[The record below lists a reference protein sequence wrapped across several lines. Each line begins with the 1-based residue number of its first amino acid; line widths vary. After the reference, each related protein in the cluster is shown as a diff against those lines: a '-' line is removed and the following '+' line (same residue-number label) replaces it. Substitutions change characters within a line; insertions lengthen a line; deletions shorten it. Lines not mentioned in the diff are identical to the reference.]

1 MTRGAWIRRLGPAVM
16 ALGTVVAG
24 PLGCGK
30 RAVLQHAVAP
40 APPTHSPTLL
50 RRENLEEA
58 KYRVRSG
65 DPALRPAYE
74 ALLRDAELALHA
86 GPFSV
91 MQKHTVPPSGDKHDY
106 QSSAPYWWPDSTKP
120 DGLPYVRRDGVRNP
134 QSRVDHDGVR
144 FGQMSGA
151 VEALVLAHYFT
162 GESRYAERAG
172 LLLRTWFL
180 DTATRMNPHLEY
192 AQGIP
197 GLTQG
202 RGFGMIDLSSVPRL
216 LDAVRLLEGAPG
228 WTRRDAEGL
237 TGWWHQYLAWVRDSE
252 NGRDERTAAN
262 NHGTWYAAQV
272 GAIALF
278 VGDSAFARELLG
290 AEARRRLASQIA
302 SDGRQPLE
310 LARTRALSYSLFN
323 LEAFAQVAELGRHVG
338 EELWHEVTREGASLR
353 AALRFVAPYS
363 DTAMPFRGSQITPVT
378 ADNWIPVMRPALAV
392 LGDAEIARVLA
403 RLPDSVVR
411 THRSAL
417 LYPKS
422 STAKPTD
429 SVADVALRHAA
440 ERLRRSAT
448 SLNPGD
454 GFPRRTR
461 DDGSWEQRPARDWTS
476 GFFAGSLWY
485 MYQHTGAAEWRVLAD
500 RWTVRLEEVKTL
512 STTHDLGFLLFD
524 SFGNGFLLTREPRYR
539 DVVLEGSR
547 TLARRF
553 NDRVGAIKSW
563 DTENRNDH
571 RRLWK
576 YPVIVDNLMNLEML
590 FWAARNGGDTA
601 WARMAERHALT
612 SARAHVRPDG
622 STAHVAL
629 FDPATGQLEGTV
641 TWQGH
646 ADTSTWARGQAWAIH
661 GLTTAYRYTR
671 RPELLEAAGRA
682 ADWFVAHLPPD
693 AVPFWDFSD
702 PGIPAVERDASAGA
716 IAASGLIDLAR
727 HVDGERATRYR
738 AAAERILGA
747 LSSTYLTTG
756 TSSAAILQ
764 HAVGQRPQ
772 GAEIDVGL
780 VYADYYFVEAL
791 LRRRG
796 VFLE

>member
-1 MTRGAWIRRLGPAVM
+1 MKWAWLGAAIVALGGIATGPIGCRQPAVVDRDM
-16 ALGTVVAG
+16 ASGASL
-24 PLGCGK
+24 PRLI
-30 RAVLQHAVAP
+30 
-40 APPTHSPTLL
+40 LL
-50 RRENLEEA
+50 RPENLEEA
-58 KYRVRSG
+58 KYRLRAG
-65 DPALRPAYE
+65 DSALLPAYN
-74 ALLRDAELALHA
+74 ALVRDAEIAMHA
-86 GPFSV
+86 RPFSV
-91 MQKHTVPPSGDKHDY
+91 MQKQTVPPSGDKHDY
-106 QSSAPYWWPDSTKP
+106 RSTAPYWWPDSTKP

-134 QSRVDHDGVR
+134 QSRVDHDGIR
-144 FGQMSGA
+144 FGQMTNA
-151 VEALVLAHYFT
+151 VEALALGHYFT
-162 GESRYAERAG
+162 GESRFAEQAG
-172 LLLRTWFL
+172 VLLRVWFL
-180 DTATRMNPHLEY
+180 DSATRMNPHLEY

-197 GLTQG
+197 GVTEG
-202 RGFGMIDLSSVPRL
+202 RGFGMIDLSSIPRL
-216 LDAVRLLEGAPG
+216 LDAVRLLEGGAG
-228 WTRRDAEGL
+228 WTRGDADAL
-237 TGWWHQYLAWVRDSE
+237 TAWWRQYLAWARDSE
-252 NGRDERTAAN
+252 NGRDERKAAN
-262 NHGTWYAAQV
+262 NHGTWYEAQV

-278 VGDSAFARELLG
+278 VGDTALARELLG
-290 AEARRRLASQIA
+290 VEARRRLGSQIQP
-302 SDGRQPLE
+302 DGRQPLE

-323 LEAFAQVAELGRHVG
+323 LEAFTQVAEMGRHVG
-338 EELWHEVTREGASLR
+338 ADLWREVAPEGGSLR
-353 AALRFVAPYS
+353 AALRFLVPYA
-363 DTAMPFRGSQITPVT
+363 DTEAGFPGEQITPVT
-378 ADNWIPVMRPALAV
+378 ADNWLPLMRRALAA

-403 RLPDSVVR
+403 RLPETFVR

-417 LYPKS
+417 LYPKA
-422 STAKPTD
+422 STASAAD
-429 SVADVALRHAA
+429 IVADVALRHAA

-448 SLNPGD
+448 SLNPNE

-461 DDGSWEQRPARDWTS
+461 ADGSWEQRPARDWTS

-485 MYQHTGAAEWRVLAD
+485 MYQHTGDPEWRALAD
-500 RWTVRLEEVKTL
+500 RWTVGLEAVKTV

-524 SFGNGFLLTREPRYR
+524 SFGNGFLLTGEQRYR

-553 NDRVGAIKSW
+553 NERVGAIKSW
-563 DTENRNDH
+563 DTEDRNDH

-612 SARAHVRPDG
+612 SARSHVRANG

-629 FDPATGQLEGTV
+629 FDPATGMLEGTV
-641 TWQGH
+641 TWQGN

-702 PGIPAVERDASAGA
+702 PAIPAVERDASAGA

-738 AAAERILGA
+738 AAAERIIGA
-747 LSSTYLTTG
+747 LSSEYLTAG
-756 TSSAAILQ
+756 TPSAAILQ

-772 GAEIDVGL
+772 GVEIDVGL